1 MEYNYAYSL
10 EKDNK
15 GNFISIDYYERVKK
29 RKSYENGKLLKNVK
43 IYEGDC
49 IICMNYDKISM
60 RDHVLY
66 VRTINEKSV
75 SYDNILFGV
84 RNNTILFDFFASFV
98 ASKGFKHIS
107 NPLQFLECFVR
118 RGNLMGF
125 PPPKGII
132 TKEVSDDHEFII
144 VKPKPHRGGIP
155 FGVKP
160 TPEQLERIFRKE
172 HARQKALEEKEKK
185 KPTMADILI
194 GNIRALRNYAQKVYE
209 AHRDGEY
216 TISDTQKAEIDKQLE
231 KKDKVINKLKKH
243 W

>member
-1 MEYNYAYSL
+1 MEYNYAYSI
-10 EKDNK
+10 ERDDK
-15 GNFISIDYYERVKK
+15 GAYLSIDYYEWVKK
-29 RKSYENGKLLKNVK
+29 KKGYGWGNHIKSQT
-43 IYEGDC
+43 IYAGDWLVNDQWDF
-49 IICMNYDKISM
+49 IHIQS
-60 RDHVLY
+60 
-66 VRTINEKSV
+66 INDWHIKFYIVPDGETRSIPFEK
-75 SYDNILFGV
+75 
-84 RNNTILFDFFASFV
+84 FAKVVGSR
-98 ASKGFKHIS
+98 GFEVIK
-107 NPLQFLECFVR
+107 NPLQLMESMLSANLSGIY
-118 RGNLMGF
+118 RGV
-125 PPPKGII
+125 IS
-132 TKEVSDDHEFII
+132 KEVSDDHEFII

-172 HARQKALEEKEKK
+172 YARQKALEEKERKK

-194 GNIRALRNYAQKVYE
+194 GNIRALRDYAQKVYE